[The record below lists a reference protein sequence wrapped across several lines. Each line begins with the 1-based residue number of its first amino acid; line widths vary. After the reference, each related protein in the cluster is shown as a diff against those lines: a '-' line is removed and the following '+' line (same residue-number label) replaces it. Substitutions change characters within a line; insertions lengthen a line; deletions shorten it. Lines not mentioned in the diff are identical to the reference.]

1 MTPNRRLKQ
10 ARELRG
16 WSQAKVAE
24 LIGTDATT
32 VSRWERGLFSPTPYF
47 REKLC
52 VLFDKN
58 AEELGLL
65 ESARQQPES
74 KLNGLSPLPALASPS
89 TSLDEEWPRTG
100 PCAGTIARPIAPSW
114 PKRTDTFTYILH
126 SAAHDQQAH
135 MLWEDA
141 YVRALRGQRAEAQQ
155 LGEASLNAFADVG
168 HANATVVREWLN
180 QRGFAVSPPQQVN
193 TQPLQPLPPEP
204 RLSEPRKRSMR
215 RIIRGRGAGIAFI
228 LLAFATLFLVGFSFN
243 QWYPVMRPS
252 PVAHQSSAAN
262 KGVPAKLSPQATA
275 HIVATAAPAATSRP
289 SPAATKAPARPT
301 SSFVLSATIQPASL
315 TPHNCS
321 LEAIGY
327 HCTLTLWPYTSGR
340 GPISWQVSSTNVPVQ
355 FNPGSGTIQSGKSMQ
370 IIVYIQSSP
379 GQKSLL
385 VFVFSSSSHT
395 RTVDVPW
402 QG

>member
-65 ESARQQPES
+65 ESANQQPES
-74 KLNGLSPLPALASPS
+74 KRSGLSPLPALASPS
-89 TSLDEEWPRTG
+89 AQLDEDWPRTG
-100 PCAGTIARPIAPSW
+100 PCAGTIARPVAPSW

-180 QRGFAVSPPQQVN
+180 QRGFAVSQPQQVN
-193 TQPLQPLPPEP
+193 TQPLQPLSPEP
-204 RLSEPRKRSMR
+204 RLAEPRKRSIR
-215 RIIRGRGAGIAFI
+215 RIIRGRGAGIAFV
-228 LLAFATLFLVGFSFN
+228 LLAVATMFLVGFSFN
-243 QWYPVMRPS
+243 QWYPALRPL
-252 PVAHQSSAAN
+252 PVTHQSTTAK
-262 KGVPAKLSPQATA
+262 KGVPVQLSPRATA
-275 HIVATAAPAATSRP
+275 QIASTAEPAATPARVAT
-289 SPAATKAPARPT
+289 SPAPAN
-301 SSFVLSATIQPASL
+301 SFTLLATITPASL
-315 TPHNCS
+315 SAHDCS
-321 LEAIGY
+321 LEPLGY
-327 HCTLTLWPYTSGR
+327 HCTLTLWPSSSNQGNINWR
-340 GPISWQVSSTNVPVQ
+340 ASSTRVPVD
-355 FNPGSGTIQSGKSMQ
+355 FNPDSGTIQSGKSMQ
-370 IIVYIQSSP
+370 VILYIKSSP
-379 GQKSLL
+379 GQKTTLI
-385 VFVFSSSSHT
+385 FVFSSSSHT
-395 RTVDVPW
+395 RTVDVAW